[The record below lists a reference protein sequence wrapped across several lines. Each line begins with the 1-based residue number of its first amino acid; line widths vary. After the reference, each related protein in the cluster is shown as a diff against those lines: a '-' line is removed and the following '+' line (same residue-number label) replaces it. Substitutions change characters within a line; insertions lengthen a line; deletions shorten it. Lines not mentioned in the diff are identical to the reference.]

1 MWEQNNVEE
10 TLRRLGSNDLGTVT
24 AMPLSKRFWGLPE
37 VKDGGYKTGL
47 RLSRQP
53 PPTLTHILLPRPTS
67 ARFPH
72 TVLKA
77 LETNTSVNDVN
88 LCENCLGDHA
98 TTELADK
105 MAGVRDCPLF
115 CAVCGHAPPYS
126 LVS

>member
-53 PPTLTHILLPRPTS
+53 PPTLTHISTAPPRP
-67 ARFPH
+67 
-72 TVLKA
+72 
-77 LETNTSVNDVN
+77 
-88 LCENCLGDHA
+88 
-98 TTELADK
+98 LA
-105 MAGVRDCPLF
+105 CPIQSSRPSRPTHL
-115 CAVCGHAPPYS
+115 
-126 LVS
+126 

>member
-53 PPTLTHILLPRPTS
+53 PPTLTHNLLPRPH
-67 ARFPH
+67 ARS
-72 TVLKA
+72 L
-77 LETNTSVNDVN
+77 
-88 LCENCLGDHA
+88 
-98 TTELADK
+98 
-105 MAGVRDCPLF
+105 
-115 CAVCGHAPPYS
+115 PPYS
-126 LVS
+126 PQGPRDQHICE